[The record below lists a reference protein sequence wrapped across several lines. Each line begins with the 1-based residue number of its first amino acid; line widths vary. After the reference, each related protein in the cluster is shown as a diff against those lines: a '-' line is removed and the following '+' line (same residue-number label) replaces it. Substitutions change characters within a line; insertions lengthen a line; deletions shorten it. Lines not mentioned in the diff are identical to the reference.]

1 MSRIPRIISVDDHVV
16 EPPDLWTNRLPK
28 KWLDKAP
35 RVERDRGV
43 FHIQGGTFSFE
54 SESFNAPAAFR
65 AADSGYRFR
74 LGYKYSRYLSVESEF
89 VDFGRAPADLFTSP
103 GNLASAF
110 RGTGIGIDTVAT
122 LPLWR
127 SFSFYGRMGAYHGD
141 ARNAFATYSTSLL
154 GDGAAR
160 GTRWRYGLG
169 VRYEFTKAFGIH
181 AELERYSPL
190 GSPLAGE
197 PDSDLVSVG
206 VAWRF

>member
-1 MSRIPRIISVDDHVV
+1 LIPLSTTAVDHQARRMPPVALLGVTDAMRVMHDEIFGPLLPII
-16 EPPDLWTNRLPK
+16 PY
-28 KWLDKAP
+28 KALGDAIHYVAARP
-35 RVERDRGV
+35 RPL
-43 FHIQGGTFSFE
+43 
-54 SESFNAPAAFR
+54 AL
-65 AADSGYRFR
+65 Y
-74 LGYKYSRYLSVESEF
+74 Y
-89 VDFGRAPADLFTSP
+89 FGRDDGDIDRVLRETHSGGVTINDVILHIAQDDLPFGGVGPS
-103 GNLASAF
+103 G
-110 RGTGIGIDTVAT
+110 
-122 LPLWR
+122 
-127 SFSFYGRMGAYHGD
+127 MGAYHGD

-190 GSPLAGE
+190 GSPLGGE

>member
-1 MSRIPRIISVDDHVV
+1 MIPRHGLVLIACALLPAAAAADDY
-16 EPPDLWTNRLPK
+16 LGGLRLPRTG
-28 KWLDKAP
+28 LAAP
-35 RVERDRGV
+35 
-43 FHIQGGTFSFE
+43 GGSFSFA
-54 SESFNAPAAFR
+54 SEPLNAPAAFR
-65 AADSGYRFR
+65 AADSGYRFK
-74 LGYKYSRYLSVESEF
+74 LGYNYSRYLSVESEF
-89 VDFGRAPADLFTSP
+89 VDFGRAPADLFTGP

-110 RGTGIGIDTVAT
+110 RSTGFGIDTVAT

-169 VRYEFTKAFGIH
+169 VRYEFTKALGVH

-197 PDSDLVSVG
+197 PDSDQVSVG